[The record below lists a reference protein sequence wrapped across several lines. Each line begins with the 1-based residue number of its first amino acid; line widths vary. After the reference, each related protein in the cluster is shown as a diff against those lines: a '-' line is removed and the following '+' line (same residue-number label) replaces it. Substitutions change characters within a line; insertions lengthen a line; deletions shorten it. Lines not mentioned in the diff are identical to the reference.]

1 MCDAQAE
8 MLREKGLAKIW
19 FPKENG
25 KIFQLKIK
33 FEAIKITNTKRLWL
47 RIDVQL
53 ILKEIYGVLRRLK
66 NQTLR
71 NVDGL

>member
-1 MCDAQAE
+1 MHKRKCK
-8 MLREKGLAKIW
+8 EKGLAKIEFW
-19 FPKENG
+19 ERW